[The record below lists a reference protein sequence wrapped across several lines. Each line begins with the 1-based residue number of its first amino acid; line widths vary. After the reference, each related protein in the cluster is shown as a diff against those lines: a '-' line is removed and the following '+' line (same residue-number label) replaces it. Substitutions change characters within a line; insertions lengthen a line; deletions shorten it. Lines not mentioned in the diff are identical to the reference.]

1 MRSIE
6 AEGNTIDE
14 AIDRALGTL
23 RVTRDRVEVE
33 IVTNA
38 TRGLFGLGG
47 RKARIRATVRESL
60 TSRMGDSDAET
71 SPVDVSRETPRA
83 TSSREVSRETPPR
96 PAPTSTVLSGDGPD
110 GILRQLL
117 DFIGVECTVE
127 SRAGDEPGSVVLRV
141 SGPGSGLVIGRRG
154 QTLDAI
160 EYFLNRAVSQASG
173 GPTHV
178 ALDVE
183 GYRERRQESIEQ
195 LVARLSEKARKTGH
209 VVTLNPM
216 SPRDRRVVHLALRD
230 VEGVVTKS
238 QGDGHYRRVLI
249 IPEGRS
255 RGRANREE

>member
-14 AIDRALGTL
+14 AIDRALSTL
-23 RVTRDRVEVE
+23 RVARDRVEIE
-33 IVTNA
+33 IVSNA

-60 TSRMGDSDAET
+60 ASRYGESDPET
-71 SPVDVSRETPRA
+71 TADVSRETA
-83 TSSREVSRETPPR
+83 SRSDVSRETAPR
-96 PAPTSTVLSGDGPD
+96 STVPPGPSPHGVA
-110 GILRQLL
+110 GILTELL
-117 DFIGVECTVE
+117 ELVGVDCTIE
-127 SRAGDEPGSVVLRV
+127 TSEAEEPDSVLLRV

-173 GPTHV
+173 SPTHV
-178 ALDVE
+178 RLDVE

-216 SPRDRRVVHLALRD
+216 SPRDRRLVHLALRD
-230 VEGVVTKS
+230 VEGIVTRS

-255 RGRANREE
+255 RGPATRGE

>member
-14 AIDRALGTL
+14 AIDRALSTL
-23 RVTRDRVEVE
+23 RVARDRVEIE
-33 IVTNA
+33 IVSNA

-47 RKARIRATVRESL
+47 RKAKIRATVRESL
-60 TSRMGDSDAET
+60 ASRYGESEPET
-71 SPVDVSRETPRA
+71 NAADVSRETAARSPL
-83 TSSREVSRETPPR
+83 PPTG
-96 PAPTSTVLSGDGPD
+96 PSPDGVA
-110 GILRQLL
+110 GILRELL
-117 DFIGVECTVE
+117 GLVGVDCTIETFVAE
-127 SRAGDEPGSVVLRV
+127 AEEPDSVLLRV

-160 EYFLNRAVSQASG
+160 EYFLNRAMSQASG
-173 GPTHV
+173 SPTHV
-178 ALDVE
+178 RLDVE

-216 SPRDRRVVHLALRD
+216 SPRDRRLVHLALRD
-230 VEGVVTKS
+230 VEGIVTRS

-255 RGRANREE
+255 RGPATRGE